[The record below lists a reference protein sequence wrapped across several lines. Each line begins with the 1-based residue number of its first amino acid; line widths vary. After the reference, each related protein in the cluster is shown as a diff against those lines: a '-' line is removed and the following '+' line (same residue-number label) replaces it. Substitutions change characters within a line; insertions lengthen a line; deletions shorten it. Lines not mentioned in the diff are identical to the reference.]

1 MLLLPSK
8 VIPRGA
14 QWLYELKFDGF
25 RGLAL
30 KDGQRVRLL
39 SRTKVRSATAD
50 RTHRWSALEV
60 RVRTMNQ
67 PIGPVADRPL
77 FITSTI

>member
-8 VIPRGA
+8 VIPRGE

-30 KDGQRVRLL
+30 KDGDRVRLL
-39 SRTKVRSATAD
+39 SR
-50 RTHRWSALEV
+50 
-60 RVRTMNQ
+60 NQ
-67 PIGPVADRPL
+67 RDLGERFPRIVQPL
-77 FITSTI
+77 